1 MIYYFPQNL
10 GGKCLKIY
18 VEYFNDGNASK
29 VEIAKLDDKAV
40 DMPDTGKKNTKF
52 CCTRSKV

>member
-1 MIYYFPQNL
+1 MSRNICQF
-10 GGKCLKIY
+10 